1 MSGECNSHGSLLWTA
16 TLTARTYNV
25 ICAVCVLG
33 SPQGQPTSSN
43 TEMNFISYF
52 PGWWGGPRLST
63 RLGATLFILISNVE
77 KSLTWEILCRL
88 EGFLPI
94 DLCIAIKDWRTWIDE
109 LRNLSLTVN
118 VLLGK
123 GLPEKLDDAHQ
134 NSKSRISCWDQ
145 ERSGFVTP
153 GRLPV
158 FSFAGTVDLHALLFL
173 TQLNFNSL

>member
-1 MSGECNSHGSLLWTA
+1 MSGECSSHGSLLWTA

-63 RLGATLFILISNVE
+63 MLGATLFILISNVE

-94 DLCIAIKDWRTWIDE
+94 DLCIAMKDWRTWIDE

-123 GLPEKLDDAHQ
+123 GLPEKLWMMHT
-134 NSKSRISCWDQ
+134 RIVKVESLVEIKKDQ
-145 ERSGFVTP
+145 GLWPQVDC
-153 GRLPV
+153 L
-158 FSFAGTVDLHALLFL
+158 FSALRGK
-173 TQLNFNSL
+173 